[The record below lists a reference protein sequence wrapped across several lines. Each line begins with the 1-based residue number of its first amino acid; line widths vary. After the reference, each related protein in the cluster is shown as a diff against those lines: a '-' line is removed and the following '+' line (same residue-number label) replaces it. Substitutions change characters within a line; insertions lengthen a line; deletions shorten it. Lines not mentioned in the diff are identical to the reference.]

1 MMKTS
6 LIPALVSL
14 MITLGMMDTAYA
26 TSQTGLHAPLS
37 VREAPDLL
45 NKLTVGA
52 YELTVTSNQDY
63 TVKLLVAAQ
72 KTLRNFSIIAIEY
85 VPNNDTNDTTIRFKK
100 TKMLY
105 TLPLFSPD
113 KPLYAL
119 VEMIGS
125 IPNIG
130 FSYAAEDGTTPVF
143 SLNYNGNDGSLHLY
157 PVNIVNEE
165 ME

>member
-45 NKLTVGA
+45 NKLTV
-52 YELTVTSNQDY
+52 TSNQDY
-63 TVKLLVAAQ
+63 TVNLLVAAQ

-85 VPNNDTNDTTIRFKK
+85 VPNKDPNDTTIRFKK

>member
-6 LIPALVSL
+6 LIPALVAL
-14 MITLGMMDTAYA
+14 MITLGMMNTAYA
-26 TSQTGLHAPLS
+26 TSQTGLPAPLS

-85 VPNNDTNDTTIRFKK
+85 VPNKDLNDTTIRFKK
-100 TKMLY
+100 TKM
-105 TLPLFSPD
+105 
-113 KPLYAL
+113 LYAL

>member
-52 YELTVTSNQDY
+52 YELTVTSNQDCQS
-63 TVKLLVAAQ
+63 AC
-72 KTLRNFSIIAIEY
+72 R
-85 VPNNDTNDTTIRFKK
+85 
-100 TKMLY
+100 
-105 TLPLFSPD
+105 SP
-113 KPLYAL
+113 KN
-119 VEMIGS
+119 S
-125 IPNIG
+125 
-130 FSYAAEDGTTPVF
+130 
-143 SLNYNGNDGSLHLY
+143 
-157 PVNIVNEE
+157 EE
-165 ME
+165 LQHHSH

>member
-6 LIPALVSL
+6 LIPALVAL
-14 MITLGMMDTAYA
+14 MITLGMMNTAYA
-26 TSQTGLHAPLS
+26 TSQTGLPAPLS

-45 NKLTVGA
+45 NK
-52 YELTVTSNQDY
+52 LTVTSNQDY

-85 VPNNDTNDTTIRFKK
+85 VPNKDLNDTTIRFKK

>member
-14 MITLGMMDTAYA
+14 MITLGMMDTAY
-26 TSQTGLHAPLS
+26 
-37 VREAPDLL
+37 
-45 NKLTVGA
+45 
-52 YELTVTSNQDY
+52 ELTVTSNQDY
-63 TVKLLVAAQ
+63 TVNLLVAAQ

-85 VPNNDTNDTTIRFKK
+85 VPNKDPNDTTIRFKK

>member
-6 LIPALVSL
+6 LIPALVAL
-14 MITLGMMDTAYA
+14 MITLGMMNTAYA
-26 TSQTGLHAPLS
+26 TSQTGLPAPLS

-45 NKLTVGA
+45 NK
-52 YELTVTSNQDY
+52 LTVTSNQDY

-85 VPNNDTNDTTIRFKK
+85 VPNKDPNDTTIRFKK

>member
-6 LIPALVSL
+6 LIPALVAL
-14 MITLGMMDTAYA
+14 MITLGMMNTAYA
-26 TSQTGLHAPLS
+26 TSQTGLPAPLS

-85 VPNNDTNDTTIRFKK
+85 VPNKDLNDTTIRFKK

-105 TLPLFSPD
+105 TLP
-113 KPLYAL
+113 
-119 VEMIGS
+119 
-125 IPNIG
+125 
-130 FSYAAEDGTTPVF
+130 
-143 SLNYNGNDGSLHLY
+143 
-157 PVNIVNEE
+157 
-165 ME
+165 